1 MLPSL
6 PTLTPQAAL
15 AGHVAGTAVACTVPA
30 LAGGY
35 DGPKNASG
43 SASLMGLGPA
53 VANGTKLAAITC
65 LTTTLTGAFL
75 ASRGRF
81 DAARTMGETAMQSFK
96 RINIGDI
103 KLANKL
109 SWIPAGIAAYVDGKQ
124 TAEIAT
130 RNQT

>member
-1 MLPSL
+1 MFSAV
-6 PTLTPQAAL
+6 TPRAAI
-15 AGHVAGTAVACTVPA
+15 AGHAAATAAACTIPA

-35 DGPKNASG
+35 DGPKNSSG

-53 VANGTKLAAITC
+53 LANGSKLAAVTC

-81 DAARTMGETAMQSFK
+81 GAARSMGETAAQSFQ
-96 RINIGDI
+96 RINLGDM

-109 SWIPAGIAAYVDGKQ
+109 SWITGSIVAYVDGKQ